1 MTEMILKPRISEK
14 AIGLAETGTYVFDV
28 PTSTNKI
35 EVAKAVEKA
44 FKVHV
49 ENVNIMVAKG
59 KKVHWRTKGKRV
71 PGRRADVKK
80 AFVTLKKGEK
90 LTLFEEGSK

>member
-1 MTEMILKPRISEK
+1 MSELLIKPRISEK
-14 AIGLAETGTYVFDV
+14 AIALADSGTYVFEV

-35 EVAKAVEKA
+35 EVAKAIEKR

-59 KKVHWRTKGKRV
+59 KTVHWRTKGKRV

-90 LTLFEEGSK
+90 LTIFEEGSK